1 MSTFAIETDGL
12 TKRFGD
18 VLAVDRVDLRV
29 GVGEIYGFLGLN
41 GAGKTT
47 TIRALLGMIR
57 PSKGSVQ
64 VLGQALGPN
73 GRGPWARVG
82 HLVES
87 PSAYPELS
95 VRENLEIA
103 RRLHGIQNPKAVDE
117 IIERL
122 ALASYSERKSGT
134 LSSGNLQRLGL
145 ARALL
150 HGPELLILDEPANG
164 LDPAGV
170 VEIRELL
177 RSLAHEKGVT
187 VFMSS
192 HILTEVDRLATR
204 IGIIHNGRLI
214 EELDTDK
221 LEKLRAKR
229 LEVRTR
235 NLEGAQISLQS
246 AGYKFAL
253 DGETIVLDHPHAVE
267 HPDDIARILVNAGT
281 APTHLAVTQQDLE
294 EHFMQLTITSS
305 HLHLRAGQVLRAAER
320 QSNPLVRDEIATSG
334 EEPSSQ

>member
-1 MSTFAIETDGL
+1 MSFAIETNQL
-12 TKRFGD
+12 TKRFGE
-18 VLAVDRVDLRV
+18 VLAVDSINLRV
-29 GVGEIYGFLGLN
+29 KQGEIYGFLGLN

-57 PSKGSVQ
+57 PSEGNVK
-64 VLGQALGPN
+64 VLGQEVSLN
-73 GRGPWARVG
+73 GGGPWARVG

-87 PSAYPELS
+87 PSAYPELT

-103 RRLHGIQNPKAVDE
+103 RRLHEISDSNATSR
-117 IIERL
+117 IIEVL
-122 ALASYSERKSGT
+122 TLASYADRKAST
-134 LSSGNLQRLGL
+134 LSMGNLQRLGL

-150 HGPELLILDEPANG
+150 HEPELIILDEPANG

-177 RSLAHEKGVT
+177 ASLAREKGVT
-187 VFMSS
+187 IFMSS

-204 IGIIHNGRLI
+204 IGIIHKGRLI

-235 NLEGAQISLQS
+235 NLEAAQICLQS
-246 AGYKFAL
+246 AGYKPVMR
-253 DGETIVLDHPHAVE
+253 DGMILIDNEHAIA
-267 HPDDIARILVNAGT
+267 HPDDIAHILVNAGT
-281 APTHLAVTQQDLE
+281 PPTRLAVEQQNLE
-294 EHFMQLTITSS
+294 EHFLQLTGG
-305 HLHLRAGQVLRAAER
+305 AK
-320 QSNPLVRDEIATSG
+320 
-334 EEPSSQ
+334 

>member
-1 MSTFAIETDGL
+1 MSTLAIETNGL

-18 VLAVDRVDLRV
+18 VTAVNSVDLRV

-57 PSKGSVQ
+57 PSAGNVH
-64 VLGQALGPN
+64 VLGQAVGPH

-82 HLVES
+82 HLVEH

-95 VRENLEIA
+95 VRENLDVA
-103 RRLHGIQNPKAVDE
+103 RRLHGIQNPNIVAEV
-117 IIERL
+117 IERL
-122 ALASYSERKSGT
+122 NIASYADRKAGT
-134 LSSGNLQRLGL
+134 LSTGNLQRMGL

-150 HGPELLILDEPANG
+150 HDPELILLDEPANG

-177 RSLAHEKGVT
+177 RSLAQEKGVT
-187 VFMSS
+187 IFMSS

-214 EELDTDK
+214 EELEAEQ

-229 LEVRTR
+229 LEIRTR

-246 AGYKFAL
+246 AGYKPIVEE
-253 DGETIVLDHPHAVE
+253 ETIFLDDPYAIE
-267 HPDDIARILVNAGT
+267 HPDSIAQILVNAG
-281 APTHLAVTQQDLE
+281 APPTHLAVKQQDLE
-294 EHFMQLTITSS
+294 EHFMQLTGG
-305 HLHLRAGQVLRAAER
+305 GQ
-320 QSNPLVRDEIATSG
+320 
-334 EEPSSQ
+334 

>member
-1 MSTFAIETDGL
+1 MEFAIETNGL
-12 TKRFGD
+12 TKTYRD
-18 VLAVDRVDLRV
+18 VCAVNAVSLRV
-29 GVGEIYGFLGLN
+29 KRGEIYGFLGLN

-57 PSKGSVQ
+57 PSEGNVT
-64 VLGQALGPN
+64 VLGQTVGPH
-73 GRGPWARVG
+73 GRGPWNKVG

-95 VRENLEIA
+95 VRENLDVS
-103 RRLHGIQNPKAVDE
+103 RRLHRIRNPKAVDE

-122 ALASYSERKSGT
+122 ALAPYADRKAGT
-134 LSSGNLQRLGL
+134 LSMGNLQRLGL

-150 HGPELLILDEPANG
+150 HEPELLMLDEPANG

-177 RSLAHEKGVT
+177 RMLAHEKGVT

-204 IGIIHNGRLI
+204 IGIIHKGKLI

-235 NLEGAQISLQS
+235 NLQDTQIFLQS
-246 AGYKFAL
+246 AGYKSIMN
-253 DGETIVLDHPHAVE
+253 DKTIWIEDARAIE
-267 HPDDIARILVNAGT
+267 HPDDIAKTLVNENMP
-281 APTHLAVTQQDLE
+281 PTHLAVEQQNLE
-294 EHFMQLTITSS
+294 EYFMQLTGD
-305 HLHLRAGQVLRAAER
+305 AK
-320 QSNPLVRDEIATSG
+320 
-334 EEPSSQ
+334 